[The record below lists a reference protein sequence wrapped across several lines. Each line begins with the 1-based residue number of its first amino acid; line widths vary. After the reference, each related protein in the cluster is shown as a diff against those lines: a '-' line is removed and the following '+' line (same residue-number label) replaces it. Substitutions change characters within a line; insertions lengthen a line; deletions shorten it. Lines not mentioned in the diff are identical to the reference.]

1 MSGWFVD
8 QVQSQA
14 QSSTPAYAPAAAQ
27 SSGTAP
33 VAAAAS
39 PQGHASGFNLEDARA
54 DDLEDG
60 GWSSGF
66 DDTDDDDD
74 LMGGPF

>member
-1 MSGWFVD
+1 MI
-8 QVQSQA
+8 
-14 QSSTPAYAPAAAQ
+14 STPAYAPAAAQ
-27 SSGTAP
+27 CSGTAP
-33 VAAAAS
+33 VSAAAS
-39 PQGHASGFNLEDARA
+39 PQGHASGFDFGNAHA